1 MEGYLSRLLGNLGI
15 SEADMPEA
23 LKNMQDWS
31 KQVRHIESD
40 NNPKA
45 AAGTTSAKGVYQF
58 TDDSVDTGLTRLR
71 NLGYSERPDWNP
83 FSEEFIEGISKNPH
97 EWTDEQADAMFFA
110 NMFSQ
115 KGSDPFLKEIA
126 MGNQKARRDAYY
138 NFHHTDP
145 DEATIERT
153 EKFMPVDSQPVDDTM
168 MNYNNKNPF

>member
-1 MEGYLSRLLGNLGI
+1 
-15 SEADMPEA
+15 
-23 LKNMQDWS
+23 
-31 KQVRHIESD
+31 
-40 NNPKA
+40 
-45 AAGTTSAKGVYQF
+45 
-58 TDDSVDTGLTRLR
+58 
-71 NLGYSERPDWNP
+71 
-83 FSEEFIEGISKNPH
+83 
-97 EWTDEQADAMFFA
+97 MFFA